1 MSPEASGSSGV
12 FLSPQAFYEH
22 WQGHRGLTR
31 SVIEVFPDDKLFTF
45 SIGGM
50 RTFGV
55 LAMEMLT
62 MGPPMLRGI
71 LHGDWNVAMTW
82 DPRPRAEVLRLW
94 DEATVEIDRLWPR
107 IPAAK
112 FQETLTA
119 FGAFTGP
126 VWNLLMYVM
135 DNEIHHRGQGYV
147 YLRALGI
154 EPPAFPER

>member
-1 MSPEASGSSGV
+1 MSHEASGSSGV
-12 FLSPQAFYEH
+12 FLTPEAFHAH
-22 WQGHRGLTR
+22 WQGHRALTR
-31 SVIEVFPDDKLFTF
+31 RVIEAFPDDKLFTF
-45 SIGGM
+45 SVGGM

-55 LAMEMLT
+55 LAMEILT

-71 LHGDWNVAMTW
+71 LHGDWNVVMTW
-82 DPRPRAEVLRLW
+82 DPRPRDEGLRLW
-94 DEATVEIDRLWPR
+94 DEATVEIDTLWPR
-107 IPAAK
+107 IPATK

-126 VWNLLMYVM
+126 AWSLLMYVM

-154 EPPAFPER
+154 EPPSFPER